1 MTNRVLEVL
10 YYVALPLIGT
20 WAFIKLVGKSI
31 ALVGVLSVLLG
42 LITVIGSVFEYIL
55 NGTLI
60 MLKYGAVELC
70 MGLAFYFFGLV
81 LTITDFVDGN
91 ESVLDK
97 FVSKFVKKIQQS

>member
-1 MTNRVLEVL
+1 MTSRVLEVL

-42 LITVIGSVFEYIL
+42 LITVVGSVFEYIL

-60 MLKYGAVELC
+60 MLKYGAVELFI
-70 MGLAFYFFGLV
+70 GFAFYFFGLV

-97 FVSKFVKKIQQS
+97 IVSKFVKKIQQS